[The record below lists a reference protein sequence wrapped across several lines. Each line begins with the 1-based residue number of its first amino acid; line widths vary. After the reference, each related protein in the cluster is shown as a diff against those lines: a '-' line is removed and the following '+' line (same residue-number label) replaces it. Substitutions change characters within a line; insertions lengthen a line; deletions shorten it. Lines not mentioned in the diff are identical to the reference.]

1 MQLNERL
8 EICLLALASRYPDH
22 VVDINEAVLGHQQPG
37 AQGWTAHDLIEEL
50 HTTQS
55 TLLNAQAHLIIDTQM
70 SEIYLPDY
78 SEQTPAIFVHCRGKI
93 PTPKR
98 ELQAQRTGGRYRP
111 RPILNLAVD
120 CSKAAY
126 A

>member
-22 VVDINEAVLGHQQPG
+22 VVDINESVLGHQRSG
-37 AQGWTAHDLIEEL
+37 ADGWTARDLIE
-50 HTTQS
+50 HFHRTQS
-55 TLLNAQAHLIIDTQM
+55 TLLYAQAHLIIDTQM

-98 ELQAQRTGGRYRP
+98 ELQAHRPGSPYRP
-111 RPILNLAVD
+111 RPILT
-120 CSKAAY
+120 
-126 A
+126 

>member
-22 VVDINEAVLGHQQPG
+22 VVDINEAVLGHQQHG
-37 AQGWTAHDLIEEL
+37 ADGWTARDLIEQL
-50 HTTQS
+50 HSTQS
-55 TLLNAQAHLIIDTQM
+55 TLLYKQAHLIIDTQM

-98 ELQAQRTGGRYRP
+98 ELQAHHTSGSYRR
-111 RPILNLAVD
+111 RPILT
-120 CSKAAY
+120 
-126 A
+126 